1 LRLNQ
6 SPTSVNIPNISMS
19 SVTVD
24 NSSVNI
30 SLTTR
35 IIASSS
41 DHVPDDN
48 SSSNISLTTSIS
60 AISSDSID
68 VSSDNVNDRPRV
80 WVPDV
85 EPSLKPSKGH
95 IFVSIDQAYDF
106 YKQYR
111 KLRGFDIKLG
121 KGKVNSVANGKGKCK
136 VTNDGFSVKR
146 NNDDASNV
154 SKPDDGFSRTSKN
167 IDVAVR
173 SLFRKNTSCKTGCL
187 ARMMIRKV
195 DGDMFE
201 VYGFVEEHNHPLVSQ
216 DDMQFMMSYRELG
229 FSKQKFMLQVANSIV
244 GLVRAFKLMKE
255 MYGGFENVGMTA
267 TDCKNFS
274 DNVIVFVGLSVCNKS
289 NFKERFCRIV
299 WNERISI
306 DMFEHEWASIMDD
319 FNLGEHKWLC
329 DLYDMRHRWIS
340 AFLRDEDMYGL
351 MRTTSRPESEN
362 QYFNRFTNPDLTLV
376 EFIGHFESAMDI
388 QRYTQKKNDHES
400 RYNRPQFRTDLQ
412 LEKEAAELFTL
423 NIFYE
428 IQDEII
434 ASIAKCLSVNVEQM
448 DRFEKYYI
456 RDTEVKKWEDST
468 QFEVYEVLYSSSD
481 TILTCSCRRYEL
493 YGLLC
498 RHILYVLRMNNVNEF
513 LREYV
518 LDRWSIS
525 DDNLWV
531 DTSAFACESSSS
543 AGIRAIRRIVED
555 TVDRRVPFK
564 DKLDLYRLKLS
575 DLLAKAKA
583 EVSVLMRVNKKNTF
597 CSMLGATE
605 PKSVVIK
612 VPRHSTN
619 KGTGSHTRW
628 KNMDE
633 LIHNEA
639 ESSKK
644 RQTCFVC
651 GRAEGHN
658 CRTCPYKV
666 AINAAAAANK
676 RTKRTTPRLP

>member
-1 LRLNQ
+1 
-6 SPTSVNIPNISMS
+6 MS

-106 YKQYR
+106 YKHYG
-111 KLRGFDIKLG
+111 KVRGFDIKLG
-121 KGKVNSVANGKGKCK
+121 KGKVNSVANGKGKFK

-146 NNDDASNV
+146 MNDDASNV
-154 SKPDDGFSRTSKN
+154 SKPDDGFSG
-167 IDVAVR
+167 
-173 SLFRKNTSCKTGCL
+173 TG
-187 ARMMIRKV
+187 
-195 DGDMFE
+195 
-201 VYGFVEEHNHPLVSQ
+201 P
-216 DDMQFMMSYRELG
+216 
-229 FSKQKFMLQVANSIV
+229 
-244 GLVRAFKLMKE
+244 VRAFKLMKE
-255 MYGGFENVGMTA
+255 MYGRFENVGVTA
-267 TDCKNFS
+267 TDCKNFRRDLNLFIGDRDVQMVVEKLENLEKQCEGFFMDYCQGECDSSNKYKMVFVPFIGIDNYNRSVTFGAGLLS
-274 DNVIVFVGLSVCNKS
+274 DETIRSYKWLLQSFKKAFLANPQVIVTDQDPSMKQAIEVEFPNVRHRLCMWHIMQKLMTKIGSSVCNKS
-289 NFKERFCRIV
+289 NFKEWFCRIV

-306 DMFEHEWASIMDD
+306 DMFDHEWASIMDY

-329 DLYDMRHRWIS
+329 DLYDMRHLWIP
-340 AFLRDEDMYGL
+340 AFLRDEDMSGQ
-351 MRTTSRPESEN
+351 MRTTLRSESEN
-362 QYFNRFTNPDLTLV
+362 WYFNRFTNPDLTL
-376 EFIGHFESAMDI
+376 
-388 QRYTQKKNDHES
+388 
-400 RYNRPQFRTDLQ
+400 
-412 LEKEAAELFTL
+412 LEKEVAELLTL

-428 IQDEII
+428 IQDEIV

-448 DRFEKYYI
+448 GRFEKYYI
-456 RDTEVKKWEDST
+456 RDTDVKKWEDST

-481 TILTCSCRRYEL
+481 TIFTCSCRRYEL

-498 RHILYVLRMNNVNEF
+498 CHILYVLRMNNVNEF
-513 LREYV
+513 PREYM
-518 LDRWSIS
+518 LDRWSKS

-531 DTSAFACESSSS
+531 DTSAFACDSTSSV
-543 AGIRAIRRIVED
+543 GILTIRRIVED
-555 TVDRRVPFK
+555 TLDRLVPFK
-564 DKLDLYRLKLS
+564 DKLDLYRLELS
-575 DLLAKAKA
+575 DLLAKEEA
-583 EVSVLMRVNKKNTF
+583 EVLVLMRVNKKDTF
-597 CSMLGATE
+597 CSMLGVTE
-605 PKSVVIK
+605 PERVVIK

-619 KGTGSHTRW
+619 KGTSSHKRW
-628 KNMDE
+628 KNMEE
-633 LIHNEA
+633 LIQNEG

-644 RQTCFVC
+644 RRTSFVC

-658 CRTCPYKV
+658 CRTCPYKA
-666 AINAAAAANK
+666 AINAAVTANK
-676 RTKRTTPRLP
+676 RMKCNTRSSALNYKE